1 MHSTYNQREAWCHGC
16 CPNPFVGQPDHQSQR
31 PPAAS
36 MSTAAAARNE
46 FEIVTTRAIF
56 SNPHEFTNHESLPS
70 LHESFSNFTKV
81 FPHYSHQTDKV
92 DQIREQDYF
101 HLSLS
106 KHVSF
111 DYIGHGLFSYSQL
124 KRHYSKPLDAS
135 SSSSSSLSSPP
146 LFSELEEPFFDIFC
160 KSSLSLNSWM
170 KYGGEESEL
179 ESGIRKRIMAFMN
192 ISEEDYTMV
201 FTANQSCAFKLL
213 AESYPFHSN
222 RKLVTVYDYENEA
235 VQVMS
240 ESSKKRGARVMSA
253 EFSWPDLTIQS
264 RKLMK
269 KIMGKRKK
277 RSKRGLFVFP
287 IQSRMSGA
295 RYSYMWMSLAQ
306 EHGWHV
312 LLDAS
317 ALGPKDMDTLG
328 LFLFK
333 PDFIFCSLYKIFG
346 ENPSGFGCLFI
357 KKSNASLFK
366 DSTAATGIGIVN
378 LVPSM
383 TTYQFTENS
392 TIAHIETEQKRG
404 IQKDDHDV
412 VMVATEPE
420 KPIQKYHRELSFSE
434 ILDSETPHDDFEQA
448 RITKGKTELECKGLD
463 HADSLGLIV
472 ISNRVRYL
480 INWLVHALMSLQ
492 HPYSENRLPLV
503 RIYGPKVMFERG
515 PAVAFNVFDWNGD
528 KIDPA
533 LLQRLADR
541 YNISLSYGF
550 LHHIWF
556 SDKHEEEK
564 KKVLE
569 TRAATG
575 DVTGL
580 NKGGEAHAV
589 RSGIS
594 VVTATLGLLTNFEDI
609 YRLWAFVSLFL
620 DADFVQ
626 KERWRYLAL
635 NQQTIEI

>member
-1 MHSTYNQREAWCHGC
+1 MNSTYNHREAWCRGC
-16 CPNPFVGQPDHQSQR
+16 CPNPFVGQPDH

-36 MSTAAAARNE
+36 MSAAAAARNE
-46 FEIVTTRAIF
+46 FEIVTTCAIF

-81 FPHYSHQTDKV
+81 FPHYSLQTDKV
-92 DQIREQDYF
+92 DQIRDQDYF

-124 KRHYSKPLDAS
+124 KSHYSKPLDAS
-135 SSSSSSLSSPP
+135 SSSSSSSPP

-160 KSSLSLNSWM
+160 KSSMSLNSWM
-170 KYGGEESEL
+170 EYGGEESEL
-179 ESGIRKRIMAFMN
+179 ESRIRKRIMAFMN

-201 FTANQSCAFKLL
+201 FTANQSSAFKLL

-253 EFSWPDLTIQS
+253 KFSWPDLRIQS

-269 KIMGKRKK
+269 KILGKRKK
-277 RSKRGLFVFP
+277 RSSKRGLFVFP

-295 RYSYMWMSLAQ
+295 RYSYMWMSMAQ

-317 ALGPKDMDTLG
+317 GLGPKDMDTLG

-333 PDFIFCSLYKIFG
+333 PDFLFCSFYKIFG

-366 DSTAATGIGIVN
+366 DSAAATGIGIVN

-383 TTYQFTENS
+383 TTYQFPEDS
-392 TIAHIETEQKRG
+392 TIAHIETEQERD
-404 IQKDDHDV
+404 IQKDEHDMV
-412 VMVATEPE
+412 TVATEAE
-420 KPIQKYHRELSFSE
+420 KTIQKHHRELSFSE
-434 ILDSETPHDDFEQA
+434 IMESETPRDDFEQA
-448 RITKGKTELECKGLD
+448 KITKSKTELECKGLD

-480 INWLVHALMSLQ
+480 INWLVHALTSLQ
-492 HPYSENRLPLV
+492 HPYSENGHPLV

-541 YNISLSYGF
+541 YNISISYGF

-564 KKVLE
+564 KVLE
-569 TRAATG
+569 TRA

-580 NKGGEAHAV
+580 NKRGDAHAV
-589 RSGIS
+589 GSGIS

-635 NQQTIEI
+635 NQKTIEI